1 MTRINQNSNYWIGN
15 LTGSSDMWWR
25 EELEEKKGKDVVALA
40 GYRRAIANFVNIVTG
55 RVDIPVTYNGN
66 DESFTDGKKVYLSGN
81 MSEKNFDPNVG
92 LALHE
97 GSHIVHTNFELLT
110 ELSELIGKHFGYDTQ
125 KLEWRSKEQ
134 SIHDLRK
141 DRIKSLLNYVEDRRI
156 DYLTFKSAPG
166 YKNYYHAMYDKYFNF
181 TVINK
186 ALKSAEYRELD
197 WDSYIFRIMNFT
209 NKNTDLDALPGLRE
223 IYRAI
228 DLKNIARLKSTDDA
242 LEVAFKIYDII
253 LKNADIE
260 VIEDEKPNGLP
271 EGPAEE
277 STDDTETG
285 EGSPMGSSDTKA
297 DDTNSD
303 NMTSSDNNTGEGT
316 VVDLPELTPNQKR
329 SLENAITKQKALV
342 EGKNKKTKLTKA
354 DKASVKAV
362 EDSGAYNVEVGTAS
376 YNKTLCVVIPKL
388 TDAML
393 NSKDYNTRNLYPFL
407 SNPNYSYYRSTN
419 ASDAVSKGLLIG
431 KILGKKLK
439 VRNEERTTK
448 WSRQDSGRLDKRIIA
463 ELGFNNDRVFKT
475 SYTERYNDAY
485 IHISIDGSGSM
496 SGDKLENAIKSAA
509 AISQAASMAGNIHVQ
524 VSLRTTISPA
534 NITRPLLVII
544 YDSNVN
550 KISHIKK
557 YWTYLRSSGTTPEG
571 LCFEALSKQIISD
584 AAGRDS
590 FFLNYSDGMPYFGD
604 NTMSY
609 SGHEAVKHT
618 KDEVEKLRKAGISI
632 LSFFI
637 TEGYDRE
644 STQSDFKRM
653 YGKDASMIDPTAVVG
668 LAKEL
673 NKKFLENKI

>member
-55 RVDIPVTYNGN
+55 RVDIPVTYNAN

-81 MSEKNFDPNVG
+81 MSDKNFDPNVG

-110 ELSELIGKHFGYDTQ
+110 ELSGLIGSHYGYNHNDL
-125 KLEWRSKEQ
+125 KWRSKEQ
-134 SIHDLRK
+134 KIHDLRK
-141 DRIKSLLNYVEDRRI
+141 DRIKILLNYVEDRRI

-181 TVINK
+181 NVIDK

-209 NKNTDLDALPGLRE
+209 NKNTDLAALPALRE
-223 IYRAI
+223 IYRVI
-228 DLKNIARLKSTDDA
+228 DLKNIARLKSFDEA
-242 LEVAFKIYDII
+242 LEVAFKIYDTI
-253 LKNADIE
+253 LKNANIE
-260 VIEDEKPNGLP
+260 VIEDDPNGLP
-271 EGPAEE
+271 KGPAEE
-277 STDDTETG
+277 STDDSEAG
-285 EGSPMGSSDTKA
+285 EGSPMGGSDTKA
-297 DDTNSD
+297 DDADLD
-303 NMTSSDNNTGEGT
+303 NMTPSSDDTGEGT
-316 VVDLPELTPNQKR
+316 VIDLPELTPNQKK

-342 EGKNKKTKLTKA
+342 EGKNKKTKLTKS

-362 EDSGAYNVEVGTAS
+362 EDSGAFNVEVGTGPR
-376 YNKTLCVVIPKL
+376 NKTLCVVIPKL
-388 TDAML
+388 TDSML
-393 NSKDYNTRNLYPFL
+393 NDTDYTTRGLYQFL
-407 SNPNYSYYRSTN
+407 SNNNYYRSTN
-419 ASDAVSKGLLIG
+419 SEDIVSKGLLIG

-448 WSRQDSGRLDKRIIA
+448 WSRQESGRLDKRIIA
-463 ELGFNNDRVFKT
+463 ELGFDNPNVFKT

-496 SGDKLENAIKSAA
+496 SGTKLENAIKSAA
-509 AISQAASMAGNIHVQ
+509 AISQAAAMAGNIHVQ
-524 VSLRTTISPA
+524 VSLRTTINPS
-534 NITRPLLVII
+534 NINRPLLAII

-550 KISHIKK
+550 KISHIRK
-557 YWTYLRSSGTTPEG
+557 YWTHIQASGTTPEG
-571 LCFEALSKQIISD
+571 LCFEALSRQIITD

-604 NTMSY
+604 NKMYY
-609 SGHEAVKHT
+609 SGDTAVKHT
-618 KDEVEKLRKAGISI
+618 RDEVEKMRKAGISI

-637 TEGYDRE
+637 TEGYERE
-644 STQSDFKRM
+644 GTGSDFRRM